1 MRAYVLNARSRRT
14 YATAYYT
21 FETLSQG
28 ILVHNQV
35 SRRPR
40 QAMSDVRYTLGMK
53 YAILALGA
61 FILLLMVN
69 AFLGGN
75 PLG

>member
-1 MRAYVLNARSRRT
+1 MHNP
-14 YATAYYT
+14 
-21 FETLSQG
+21 LSAA
-28 ILVHNQV
+28 N
-35 SRRPR
+35 R
-40 QAMSDVRYTLGMK
+40 QAKRSTAVYSTDMK